1 LKHAHALASKV
12 VEKAARHVEVAV
24 AAAGAEVAD
33 DGGGGLAAVRDGEGA
48 AAVGA
53 GVAAAVLRGV
63 EGDDKVRCDAK
74 GQRGGRA
81 RREQSK
87 EERAQSPTHL

>member
-1 LKHAHALASKV
+1 MKDAHALAGEI
-12 VEKAARHVEVAV
+12 VEEAARHVEVAV
-24 AAAGAEVAD
+24 AAAGAEVTD

-63 EGDDKVRCDAK
+63 EGDDKVGCDVVTA
-74 GQRGGRA
+74 A
-81 RREQSK
+81 C
-87 EERAQSPTHL
+87 T